1 MTSPRT
7 PFGGAATDYELFANS
22 AFLIVDDF
30 QGMRSM
36 LSGLVRAC
44 GAGAKMIDTA
54 ANGTEAITMLGRRR
68 YDVVLCD
75 FNLGSGKNGQQVLEE
90 ARVMN
95 LIGPACCW
103 LMVTAEKST
112 ETFMGTAEI
121 QPDAYLIKPITE
133 AVLTARLHKIK
144 ARKQAFVD
152 IDAAMAAKDF
162 LKAIRLCDERARTDR
177 ANAVDLLR
185 VKCQLLVQ
193 AGQLDKAK
201 QAYESILASRDIP
214 WAQLGLARTHHQA
227 GDLERA
233 RDILEQLVDRNR
245 SYLEA
250 YDWLSRTYRA
260 LGDKDKAESVLARA
274 LALSPNSHTRQQ
286 ALGEV
291 ALELGKL
298 DAAEKAFRKSVTLS
312 EHSALKKPDPF
323 LGLAR
328 TASAKADPAEA
339 LKVLEQMQGT
349 FDNEEVRLRAKAVEG
364 MVHQQN
370 GDPVA
375 ARKVAQEL
383 SGMLERAAVHLDST
397 STREVAGLMFATG
410 ENDKAIALL
419 EAEVMN
425 NPDDR
430 ALLDSVQQIF
440 NNAGLDSQGAAVIEK
455 TRGEALT
462 LMNQGV
468 LLAREER
475 FDEAIAAM
483 RHAREKMPKNV
494 RVLLNS
500 AYVIITHMQRGHFD
514 QTLAREA
521 RKCLLEANQLA
532 PAEPRFAQLLAAL
545 EALSKDARH

>member
-1 MTSPRT
+1 MPAGS
-7 PFGGAATDYELFANS
+7 PFGGGNTNDYELFATS
-22 AFLIVDDF
+22 AFLIIDDF

-44 GAGAKMIDTA
+44 GASAKMIDTA
-54 ANGTEAITMLGRRR
+54 ANGAEAISKLGRRR

-75 FNLGSGKNGQQVLEE
+75 FNLGAGKNGQQVLEE

-95 LIGPACCW
+95 LVGPACCW

-133 AVLTARLHKIK
+133 AVLTARLQKIK

-152 IDAAMAAKDF
+152 IDAAMTAKDF
-162 LKAIRLCDERARTDR
+162 LKAIRLCDERAKTDR
-177 ANAVDLLR
+177 ANAVELLR

-214 WAQLGLARTHHQA
+214 WAQLGLARAHYQ
-227 GDLERA
+227 GGNLESA

-260 LGDKDKAESVLARA
+260 LGDHEHAESVLSRA
-274 LALSPNSHTRQQ
+274 LALSPNSHARQQ

-291 ALELGKL
+291 ALDLGKL
-298 DAAEKAFRKSVTLS
+298 DAAEKAFRKSVVLS

-328 TASAKADPAEA
+328 AVSAKSNPGEA
-339 LKVLEQMQGT
+339 LKVLEQMQDT
-349 FDNEEVRLRAKAVEG
+349 FDNEEVRVRAKAVEG
-364 MVHQQN
+364 IVHQQN
-370 GDPVA
+370 GDPDA
-375 ARKVAQEL
+375 ARKVAREL
-383 SGMLERAAVHLDST
+383 SGMLERATVHLDSN
-397 STREVAGLMFATG
+397 SAREVAGLMFAAG
-410 ENDKAIALL
+410 EKDKAIELL
-419 EAEVMN
+419 ETEVMN

-430 ALLDSVQQIF
+430 SLLESVQQIF
-440 NNAGLDSQGAAVIEK
+440 NKAGLDTQGAEVIEK
-455 TRGEALT
+455 TREEALT

-475 FDEAIAAM
+475 FEEAIPAL

-500 AYVIITHMQRGHFD
+500 AYVLVTHMQRNGYD
-514 QTLAREA
+514 QALGREA
-521 RKCLLEANQLA
+521 RKCLVEANQLS
-532 PAEPRFAQLLAAL
+532 PSEPRFAQLLAAL
-545 EALSKDARH
+545 DALTKDGRS

>member
-1 MTSPRT
+1 MTS
-7 PFGGAATDYELFANS
+7 ADYELFANS
-22 AFLIVDDF
+22 AFLIIDDF

-36 LSGLVRAC
+36 LSSLVRAC
-44 GAGAKMIDTA
+44 GASAKMIDTA
-54 ANGTEAITMLGRRR
+54 ANGAEAVAKLGRRR

-112 ETFMGTAEI
+112 ATFMGTAEI

-133 AVLTARLHKIK
+133 AMLTARLQKIT
-144 ARKQAFVD
+144 ARKQAFVNID
-152 IDAAMAAKDF
+152 IALAAKDYF
-162 LKAIRLCDERARTDR
+162 KAIRLCDERAKADR
-177 ANAVDLLR
+177 ANAVELLR
-185 VKCQLLVQ
+185 VKCQVLMQ
-193 AGQLDKAK
+193 AGQLDQAK
-201 QAYESILASRDIP
+201 HAYENILASRDIP
-214 WAQLGLARTHHQA
+214 WAQLGLARAHYQG
-227 GDLERA
+227 GDFERA
-233 RDILEQLVDRNR
+233 RDILEQLVDNNR

-260 LGDKDKAESVLARA
+260 LGDKEQAESVLARA

-291 ALELGKL
+291 AFELGKL

-312 EHSALKKPDPF
+312 EYSALKKPDPF

-328 TASAKADPAEA
+328 TASARANPAEA
-339 LKVLEQMQGT
+339 LKVLDQMADS
-349 FDNEEVRLRAKAVEG
+349 FDSEEVRLRAKAVEG

-370 GDPVA
+370 GNAAA

-383 SGMLERAAVHLDST
+383 SALLEGTAVRLDSN
-397 STREVAGLMFATG
+397 SARELAGLMFATG
-410 ENDKAIALL
+410 EQDKAIELL

-430 ALLDSVQQIF
+430 SLLESVQQIF
-440 NNAGLDSQGAAVIEK
+440 SKAGLDSQGAAVIEK

-468 LLAREER
+468 LLAREGR
-475 FDEAIAAM
+475 FDDAITAM
-483 RHAREKMPKNV
+483 RNAREKMPKNV

-500 AYVIITHMQRGHFD
+500 AYVIITHLQRSGID
-514 QTLAREA
+514 QALAREA
-521 RKCLLEANQLA
+521 RKCLIEANQLA
-532 PAEPRFAQLLAAL
+532 PTEPRFAQLLAAL
-545 EALSKDARH
+545 EALATDTRH